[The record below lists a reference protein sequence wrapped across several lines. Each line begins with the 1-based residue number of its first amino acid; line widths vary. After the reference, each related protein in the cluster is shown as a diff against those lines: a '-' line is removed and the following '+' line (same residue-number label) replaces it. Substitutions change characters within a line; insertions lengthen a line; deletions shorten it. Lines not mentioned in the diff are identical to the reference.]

1 MQRFSFLV
9 LAPLALVACRQDQST
24 DSAALTGLAPGLSAT
39 AAGGAAGAVYVVSND
54 PAANA
59 VLVFPRAGDG
69 ALGEPVSVPT
79 GGIGTGGGLGN
90 QGAVALSADGRH
102 LYAINPGSNEISAFR
117 VHGLGLKFLGNV
129 SSAGEMPISLALHG
143 NLLYVLNDGGTA
155 NVTGFRVSGGGQLQ
169 MIAGSTRQLSIAAPD
184 AAQVG
189 ISPDGRRLV
198 VTEKATNML
207 VGWDI
212 ASDGTLNNR
221 SLTPSAS
228 PTPFGFAFDR
238 RGTLLV
244 SEAVGGAADASVLS
258 SYRVGAAG
266 WLAVSPSTATTET
279 AACWVVVTPHGR
291 FAYTTNTGSASVS
304 GFKVGMAG
312 TIALLNADGVTGTTA
327 AGPIDAAISRNGRY
341 LYTLNAGADA
351 ISAFRIGVDGSLEHL
366 GDTPGLPDGASG
378 LAAD

>member
-1 MQRFSFLV
+1 MQRSLFLI
-9 LAPLALVACRQDQST
+9 LAPLVVAACGQDQLT
-24 DSAALTGLAPGLSAT
+24 DSAAPTDLAPGLSAT
-39 AAGGAAGAVYVVSND
+39 AGGSAAGAVYLVSND

-59 VLVFPRAGDG
+59 VLVFPRGGDG

-79 GGIGTGGGLGN
+79 GGTGTGGGLGN

-117 VHGLGLKFLGNV
+117 VHGLRLQSLGNV
-129 SSAGEMPISLALHG
+129 PSAGETPISLALHG

-155 NVTGFRVSGGGQLQ
+155 NVTGFRVGRGGRLQ
-169 MIAGSTRQLSIAAPD
+169 MIAGSTRPLSTAAPD

-189 ISPDGRRLV
+189 ISPDGRRVV
-198 VTEKATNML
+198 VTEKATNMV

-212 ASDGTLNNR
+212 ASDGTLSNM
-221 SLTPSAS
+221 SLTSSAS

-244 SEAVGGAADASVLS
+244 SEAVGGAANASVLS
-258 SYRVGAAG
+258 SYRAGASG
-266 WLAVSPSTATTET
+266 WHPVSPSTATTET

-291 FAYTTNTGSASVS
+291 FAYVTNTGSASVS
-304 GFKVGMAG
+304 GFSVGKQG
-312 TIALLNADGVTGTTA
+312 TIALLDADGVTGTTG
-327 AGPIDAAISRNGRY
+327 AGPIDATTSRNGRY

-351 ISAFRIGVDGSLEHL
+351 ISAFRIRVDGSLEHL
-366 GDTPGLPDGASG
+366 GDTPGLPDGATG